1 MPGLPNRPP
10 VLRTPGDVGLAYQQG
25 QITYAR
31 AYELLRQR
39 FAYSDL
45 DASELLGEYS
55 IDETNPISSPI
66 EESPES
72 PVKPGVDEDSTE
84 TSGDNGLLETAG
96 VFVVGVAKGTLIA
109 AVPIVSMAVAVGFM
123 RRLVR
128 FGVGVSG

>member
-1 MPGLPNRPP
+1 M
-10 VLRTPGDVGLAYQQG
+10 AYQQG
-25 QITYAR
+25 QITYAQ

-39 FAYSDL
+39 FGFSDL
-45 DASELLGEYS
+45 DASELLGEYP

-66 EESPES
+66 QESPVS
-72 PVKPGVDEDSTE
+72 PVKPGVDGDSIE
-84 TSGDNGLLETAG
+84 ASGDNGLLETAG

-128 FGVGVSG
+128 FGVGVSS